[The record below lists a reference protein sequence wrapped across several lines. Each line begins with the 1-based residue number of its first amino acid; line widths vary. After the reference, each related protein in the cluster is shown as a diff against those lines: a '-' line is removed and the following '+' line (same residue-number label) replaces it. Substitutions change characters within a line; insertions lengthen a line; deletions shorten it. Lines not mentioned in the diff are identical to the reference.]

1 MKLPKSKTTHYSLP
15 TNHSSG
21 FTLVET
27 IVAVFIFTIV
37 MTVAAGAIL
46 NIISVSRKA
55 QSLSS
60 VINNLNLAIDTMSRD
75 IRFGTEYVGNRCVDS
90 ICQEIRFV
98 NKDGAETSYY
108 SDNKQLFKKTTVSG
122 AVNTSV
128 VTAKEVLLERMDFY
142 LTDATGLIPRVLFVG
157 KGEVVSKGVV
167 LSSFDIQTTVTH
179 RTI

>member
-1 MKLPKSKTTHYSLP
+1 
-15 TNHSSG
+15 
-21 FTLVET
+21 
-27 IVAVFIFTIV
+27 
-37 MTVAAGAIL
+37 
-46 NIISVSRKA
+46 
-55 QSLSS
+55 
-60 VINNLNLAIDTMSRD
+60 
-75 IRFGTEYVGNRCVDS
+75 
-90 ICQEIRFV
+90 
-98 NKDGAETSYY
+98 Y
-108 SDNKQLFKKTTVSG
+108 SDNNQLFKKTTVSG